1 METGDWVGLWGWGG
15 LCGGGVGV
23 GVGWGGDG
31 GGGGVDCGGHLE
43 ISITTS
49 TIQIFAISS
58 SVILFDAR
66 RSS

>member
-1 METGDWVGLWGWGG
+1 MTGWDFG
-15 LCGGGVGV
+15 GGGVV
-23 GVGWGGDG
+23 WGGGGGGGGGGRWGRD

-49 TIQIFAISS
+49 SIQIFAISS